1 MKRTMHVVSTEVTPR
16 VEIVTALGG
25 RNLNSMPRDKRKAAK
40 KAAKK
45 QLEKPLWA
53 DAHRDPEVMRQQAQI
68 ASNSRR
74 RKSSNRT
81 DSARQAI
88 KDSE

>member
-1 MKRTMHVVSTEVTPR
+1 MKRTMHVVSTEVTPQTD
-16 VEIVTALGG
+16 IVTALGG

-45 QLEKPLWA
+45 QLKKPLWA

-68 ASNSRR
+68 ASNSKRR
-74 RKSSNRT
+74 TPPTRAHST
-81 DSARQAI
+81 RQAI